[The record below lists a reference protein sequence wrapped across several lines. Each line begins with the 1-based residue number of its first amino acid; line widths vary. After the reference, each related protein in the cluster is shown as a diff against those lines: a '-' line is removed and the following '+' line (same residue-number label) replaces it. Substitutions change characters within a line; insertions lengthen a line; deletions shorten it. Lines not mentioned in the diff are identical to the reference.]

1 MSDRTTIVDA
11 HPGAEC
17 VGRHDASPRLDFEK
31 DAGID
36 ERLPVR
42 AVHHRAEFAAGT
54 HVDPDVGYVPG
65 SGTEPL
71 LEEPG
76 LGPASPE
83 LLYQRIEHAI
93 EREDMLGLGPESSV
107 SRFRPLDSSRWSPRY
122 VPAW

>member
-1 MSDRTTIVDA
+1 MSDRTTIVVA
-11 HPGAEC
+11 HPGAEY

-42 AVHHRAEFAAGT
+42 AVHHREEFAAGT
-54 HVDPDVGYVPG
+54 QVDPDVGGVPG

-83 LLYQRIEHAI
+83 LLYRRIEHAI
-93 EREDMLGLGPESSV
+93 ERENMLGLGPEPSV
-107 SRFRPLDSSRWSPRY
+107 RRHGSVLSIHLDGPND
-122 VPAW
+122 A